1 MASYSNSSYTNDFF
15 ILSGIYFNST
25 GITTG
30 LATLET
36 SSLYLLKSGGTISS
50 NLLINGSLDV
60 KSTFTLET
68 IGNVATK
75 INEKQDLITD
85 ESLTISKTLNL
96 QNSLDDLEDNIN
108 LKQNIINDG
117 DLTISKILNLTTI
130 LAGKQDVTTNNTSSS
145 TSDGPSF
152 SSNETSTTF
161 NEIISSSIIN
171 NNKNIEDRDHF
182 HYTNTGSTF
191 NKGAGQPLAWSTVI
205 RGSAIFQGSSFVP
218 KYTGLYS
225 ISLAIYCA
233 NTALGD
239 TSLQLLLQ
247 FLYSNYNL
255 NGVKTYIVSCDA
267 TLNKSVNIL
276 NGNMIVDAIAD
287 TPIRIAVATGSCQY
301 VGNLSYFHGYYI
313 GSS

>member
-15 ILSGIYFNST
+15 NLSGIYFNSST

-30 LATLET
+30 LAPIESN

-75 INEKQDLITD
+75 INEKQDLI
-85 ESLTISKTLNL
+85 
-96 QNSLDDLEDNIN
+96 
-108 LKQNIINDG
+108 NDG

-145 TSDGPSF
+145 DGPTLEPS
-152 SSNETSTTF
+152 STTF

-182 HYTNTGSTF
+182 LYTNTGLVYNRGS
-191 NKGAGQPLAWSTVI
+191 GQALVWGTAI
-205 RGSAIFQGSSFVP
+205 RGSSIFEGTSFKP
-218 KYTGLYS
+218 KYTGLYTIS
-225 ISLAIYCA
+225 ISVFCG

-239 TSLQLLLQ
+239 ESLRLGLQ
-247 FLYSNYNL
+247 VNYSNYNL
-255 NGVKTYIVSCDA
+255 NNATAYIVSCDA
-267 TLNKSVNIL
+267 ILNKDVNIL
-276 NGNMIVDAIAD
+276 HGTMVVNAVENQHIRVAVRSGNC
-287 TPIRIAVATGSCQY
+287 RY
-301 VGNLSYFHGYYI
+301 VGSLSYFHGYYI